1 MQELTND
8 LKRLLLNSE
17 KPSDFFDYLKNNNKL
32 NRFPELYYLIV
43 TCQDA
48 SWHPEGSVWTHTL
61 MVIDVAAE
69 LRSTYETEKDAL
81 AFMLGALCH
90 DFGKPYT
97 TIMKQGRI
105 KSPLHDLM
113 GLPPTNSFLKKL
125 GLSEF
130 FPVVSSYIMEHLKP
144 IQLYKNREN
153 VSDAAILR
161 LSKRINIVDLYK
173 LSAAD
178 HWGRTD
184 EEAIRRIHPAGDWL
198 LAKYNEIVAKE
209 RAISGL
215 PA

>member
-1 MQELTND
+1 MHTLDNEFV
-8 LKRLLLNSE
+8 RIMLNSE
-17 KPSDFFDYLKNNNKL
+17 KPSEFFEYLKKNNKL
-32 NRFPELYYLIV
+32 GSFSELYFLIV

-48 SWHPEGSVWTHTL
+48 AWHPEGSVWTHTL

-69 LRSTYETEKDAL
+69 FRNTYHSEKDAL

-113 GLPPTNSFLKKL
+113 GLPPTKSFLNKL
-125 GLSEF
+125 SLDEF
-130 FPVVSSYIMEHLKP
+130 FPDVSAYILEHLKP

-161 LSKRINIVDLYK
+161 LSKRINIYDLYK
-173 LSAAD
+173 LSASD

-184 EEAIRRIHPAGDWL
+184 EEATKRIHPAGEWL
-198 LAKYNEIVAKE
+198 LQRYKSILEKE
-209 RAISGL
+209 KAFSEM

>member
-1 MQELTND
+1 MQTLTND
-8 LKRLLLNSE
+8 FLRIMLNSE
-17 KPSDFFDYLKNNNKL
+17 KPSEFFEYLKKNNKL
-32 NRFPELYYLIV
+32 GSFSELYFLII

-48 SWHPEGSVWTHTL
+48 TWHPEGSVWTHTL

-69 LRSTYETEKDAL
+69 FRNTYHSEKDAL

-113 GLPPTNSFLKKL
+113 GLPPTKSFLNKL
-125 GLSEF
+125 GLDEF
-130 FPVVSSYIMEHLKP
+130 FSDVSVYIMEHLKP

-161 LSKRINIVDLYK
+161 LSKRINIYDLYK
-173 LSAAD
+173 LSASD

-184 EEAIRRIHPAGDWL
+184 EEATKRIHPAGEWL
-198 LAKYNEIVAKE
+198 LQRYKSILEKE
-209 RAISGL
+209 KASSVM

>member
-1 MQELTND
+1 
-8 LKRLLLNSE
+8 
-17 KPSDFFDYLKNNNKL
+17 
-32 NRFPELYYLIV
+32 LIV

-69 LRSTYETEKDAL
+69 FRCTYETEKDAL
-81 AFMLGALCH
+81 SFMLGALCH
-90 DFGKPYT
+90 DFGKPYA

-113 GLPPTNSFLKKL
+113 GLPPTNSFLNKL

-130 FPVVSSYIMEHLKP
+130 FPFVSAYIMEHLKP
-144 IQLYKNREN
+144 IQLYKNRED

-161 LSKRINIVDLYK
+161 LSKRINIYDLYK
-173 LSAAD
+173 LSASD

-184 EEAIRRIHPAGDWL
+184 EEAVKRIHPAGEWL
-198 LAKYNEIVAKE
+198 LKRYNEILAKKVL
-209 RAISGL
+209 SGL